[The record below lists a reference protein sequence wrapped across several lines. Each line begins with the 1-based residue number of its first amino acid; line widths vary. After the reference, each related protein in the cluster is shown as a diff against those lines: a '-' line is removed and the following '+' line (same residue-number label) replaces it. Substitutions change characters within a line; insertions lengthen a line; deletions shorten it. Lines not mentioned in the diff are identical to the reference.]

1 MLCLFARSE
10 TVNRLV
16 KVRSTVAVRHTC
28 VVTLVPV
35 DGYTRT
41 RAFRHVVKD
50 KSDKPDS
57 LWLLMLQ

>member
-1 MLCLFARSE
+1 M
-10 TVNRLV
+10 VNRLV
-16 KVRSTVAVRHTC
+16 KVQGTVAVRQAS

-35 DGYTRT
+35 DGYTRI